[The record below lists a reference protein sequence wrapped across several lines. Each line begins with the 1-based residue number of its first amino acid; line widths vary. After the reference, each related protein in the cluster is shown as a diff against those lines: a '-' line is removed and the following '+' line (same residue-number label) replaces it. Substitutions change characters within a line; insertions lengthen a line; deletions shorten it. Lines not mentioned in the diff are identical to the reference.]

1 MKIVIAGGTGYLG
14 ELLIN
19 HFLKDKKNSIYILS
33 RKQLINTGRVSYL
46 KWNGSTE
53 GYWTNLLEG
62 TDVLINLTGK
72 SVNCSYTEA
81 NKAVIYSSRID
92 STNLL
97 CNVVQKLKFPPKVFI
112 QSSSATI
119 YRHSEDLLMTER
131 KGEIGA
137 DFSMDVC
144 KKWETTFNS
153 FHLPKTTK
161 IITRTSIVMGNNGG
175 AFPIIKRLT
184 KFGFGGKQGN
194 GNQFISFI
202 TEEDYVNAIEF
213 LIDKETGVYNLC
225 VPNPIKNKDFQKKLR
240 QKMNCF
246 IGIPTPKFLLK
257 IGGIIIGTEAEL
269 ILKSRKV
276 YPEKLLEKG
285 FEFST
290 SNFDEFCSFVA

>member
-14 ELLIN
+14 ELLTN

-33 RKQLINTGRVSYL
+33 RKQLINTERVFYL
-46 KWNGSTE
+46 KWNAKTTN
-53 GYWTNLLEG
+53 YWVNFLEG

-72 SVNCSYTEA
+72 SVNCRYTEA
-81 NKAVIYSSRID
+81 NKSVIYSSRLE

-97 CNVVQKLKFPPKVFI
+97 CSVVQKLKFPPKVFI

-119 YRHSEDLLMTER
+119 YRYSEDVFMTEK

-144 KKWETTFNS
+144 KKWETVFNS
-153 FHLPKTTK
+153 FNLPKTKK
-161 IITRTSIVMGNNGG
+161 IITRTSIVIGDNGG
-175 AFPIIKRLT
+175 AFPIMKRLA
-184 KFGFGGKQGN
+184 KFGFGGKQGS
-194 GNQFISFI
+194 GKQFVSFI
-202 TEEDYVNAIEF
+202 TEEDFVRAIEF
-213 LIDKETGVYNLC
+213 LIDKEPGVYNLC

-246 IGIPTPKFLLK
+246 IGISTPKLLLK
-257 IGGIIIGTEAEL
+257 LGGMLIGTESEL

-285 FEFST
+285 FEFSVD
-290 SNFDEFCSFVA
+290 NFDSFVV

>member
-14 ELLIN
+14 KVLTN
-19 HFLKDKKNSIYILS
+19 HFAKDKRNSIYILS
-33 RKQLINTGRVSYL
+33 RKHYVNTKSVSYL
-46 KWNGSTE
+46 KWDGKTK
-53 GYWTNLLEG
+53 GYWIPFLEG
-62 TDVLINLTGK
+62 IDVLINLTGK
-72 SVNCSYTEA
+72 SVNCRYTKA
-81 NKAVIYSSRID
+81 NKERIYTSRID

-97 CNVVQKLKFPPKVFI
+97 CKVVQELKFPPKVFI

-119 YRHSEDLLMTER
+119 YRHSEDILMTET

-144 KKWETTFNS
+144 KKWETVFNS
-153 FHLPKTTK
+153 YRLPKTRK

-184 KFGFGGKQGN
+184 KFGFGGKQGA

-202 TEEDYVNAIEF
+202 TEEDYVKAIEF
-213 LIDKETGVYNLC
+213 LIDKEAGVYNLC

-240 QKMNCF
+240 QKLNCF

-257 IGGIIIGTEAEL
+257 LGGFIIGTEAEL

-285 FEFST
+285 FAFSVD
-290 SNFDEFCSFVA
+290 NFDSFKLK